1 MSLYGIIQRPIWVV
15 TDRNEIV
22 KISQLLNNIMEKLCM
37 SKCEVISNTKEY
49 GSETRTDFRSCFVT
63 RRSRIL
69 NARDYDSKATGS
81 AIFFGAQASY
91 DYLSS

>member
-37 SKCEVISNTKEY
+37 SKCEVISNTK
-49 GSETRTDFRSCFVT
+49 TRTDFRSCFVT